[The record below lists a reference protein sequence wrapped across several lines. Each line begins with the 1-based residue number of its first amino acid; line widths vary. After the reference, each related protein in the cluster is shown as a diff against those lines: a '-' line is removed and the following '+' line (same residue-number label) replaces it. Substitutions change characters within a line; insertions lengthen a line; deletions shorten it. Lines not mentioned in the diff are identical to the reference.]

1 MDNDIKPELIK
12 DLGLRFTK
20 EGGKQRYRYGL
31 YKCPYCDTEFEIRTY
46 LIIKGK
52 QKSCG
57 CLTTA
62 THGLRSHRLY
72 KTWAGMKHRCYNEK
86 NPKYKHYG
94 ARGIEVCERW
104 LDVKNFI
111 EDMYSSFEEGL
122 TLDRIDVDGDYEP
135 DNCRWATLNTQAR
148 NTRKIMSTN
157 KSGYRGVYWDKNNKK
172 WRTQIRVNGKNIHI
186 GMFNDLLEGAKAY
199 DQYVIDNNLE
209 HTKNFL
215 YE

>member
-1 MDNDIKPELIK
+1 MDNDMKPELIK
-12 DLGLRFTK
+12 DLGLRFSK

-46 LIIKGK
+46 LISKNK

-57 CLTTA
+57 CLTTV

-72 KTWAGMKHRCYNEK
+72 KTWAGMKNRCYNEK

-94 ARGIEVCERW
+94 ARGIQVCERW

-111 EDMYSSFEEGL
+111 EDMYPSYQEGL
-122 TLDRIDVDGDYEP
+122 TLDRIDVNGNYEP
-135 DNCRWATLNTQAR
+135 DNCRWATSNTQAR

-209 HTKNFL
+209 HTKNF
-215 YE
+215 